1 MPDFDKQS
9 SNIHRQLRGKLSI
22 VSKLPVQSREDLSV
36 AYTPGV
42 AGPCKLI
49 AADSEEANELTI
61 KRNSCRRER
70 RFFSLGIG
78 KHWRSCRDS
87 SHGR

>member
-1 MPDFDKQS
+1 MSDFDKQS
-9 SNIHRQLRGKLSI
+9 SNIHRQLRGKLAI

-49 AADSEEANELTI
+49 ADDPQEA
-61 KRNSCRRER
+61 K
-70 RFFSLGIG
+70 
-78 KHWRSCRDS
+78 
-87 SHGR
+87 